1 MARVNR
7 FSETIA
13 ELLPMLL
20 PSIDKLLIWEH
31 KAKEKGANL
40 CSGKCRPLRIACR
53 IAATAA
59 VK

>member
-7 FSETIA
+7 FSESFA
-13 ELLPMLL
+13 ELLPVLL

-31 KAKEKGANL
+31 RAKEKGGNL
-40 CSGKCRPLRIACR
+40 YSGKCRPLRIAC
-53 IAATAA
+53 IPATAA